1 MWGVTHQTG
10 SGVLSNKVTT
20 KTSEVVRKGMLGKIP
35 PIFRGETLPKPSRT
49 DEHIKVTPEV
59 NSKIE
64 SFEEKNS
71 RFKEASVRMESK
83 QQDNKQEYMT
93 ISEFARETG
102 KSRTTV
108 YKYLDSFLS
117 TYVQQDAQGRKVISR
132 AAVKVFESIEAGK
145 VVQDKRT
152 EKRSDAQVNEQVEQ
166 VIEALKEQLRV
177 KDEQLRAKDQQIES
191 LHEILSRQQQLAAL
205 QEQRILQLTA
215 SEPETAA
222 TVVHEEPEAE
232 QIAAEQT
239 AAEKKGLFRR
249 ILDVIRQQD
258 SY

>member
-108 YKYLDSFLS
+108 YKYLDGFLS
-117 TYVQQDAQGRKVISR
+117 TYVQDVQGKKVISR
-132 AAVKVFESIEAGK
+132 AAIKVFESIEAGK
-145 VVQDKRT
+145 VVQDERT
-152 EKRSDAQVNEQVEQ
+152 EKRSDEQINGQVGQ

-177 KDEQLRAKDQQIES
+177 KDQQLEEKDRQIQS
-191 LHEILSRQQQLAAL
+191 LHEILTRQQQLTAI
-205 QEQRILQLTA
+205 QEKRITELTA
-215 SEPETAA
+215 STMEPEGS
-222 TVVHEEPEAE
+222 EEDP
-232 QIAAEQT
+232 AAEQT
-239 AAEKKGLFRR
+239 AEGKKGLFRR
-249 ILDVIRQQD
+249 ILEALTAD
-258 SY
+258 

>member
-1 MWGVTHQTG
+1 M
-10 SGVLSNKVTT
+10 
-20 KTSEVVRKGMLGKIP
+20 
-35 PIFRGETLPKPSRT
+35 
-49 DEHIKVTPEV
+49 
-59 NSKIE
+59 
-64 SFEEKNS
+64 
-71 RFKEASVRMESK
+71 
-83 QQDNKQEYMT
+83 QDIDREYIS

-177 KDEQLRAKDQQIES
+177 KDEQISS
-191 LHEILSRQQQLAAL
+191 LHDLLKESQEALSRQQQLAAL
-205 QEQRILQLTA
+205 QEQRIVQLTA

>member
-49 DEHIKVTPEV
+49 DEHIKVTSEV

-71 RFKEASVRMESK
+71 RFKGESVRMESK

-117 TYVQQDAQGRKVISR
+117 TYVQQDAQGKKVISR
-132 AAVKVFESIEAGK
+132 AAIKALESIEAGK
-145 VVQDKRT
+145 VVQDERT
-152 EKRSDAQVNEQVEQ
+152 DKRSDEQINGQVEQ
-166 VIEALKEQLRV
+166 VIEVLKEQLRV
-177 KDEQLRAKDQQIES
+177 KDQQLEEKDRQIQS
-191 LHEILSRQQQLAAL
+191 LHEILSRQQQLTAL
-205 QEQRILQLTA
+205 QEQRIIQLTA
-215 SEPETAA
+215 ADPETAA
-222 TVVHEEPEAE
+222 TVEHERSEED
-232 QIAAEQT
+232 QT
-239 AAEKKGLFRR
+239 AAGEKKGFFRK
-249 ILDVIRQQD
+249 ILDVIQGRD

>member
-1 MWGVTHQTG
+1 M
-10 SGVLSNKVTT
+10 
-20 KTSEVVRKGMLGKIP
+20 
-35 PIFRGETLPKPSRT
+35 
-49 DEHIKVTPEV
+49 D
-59 NSKIE
+59 
-64 SFEEKNS
+64 
-71 RFKEASVRMESK
+71 SK
-83 QQDNKQEYMT
+83 QQDDKQEYIS
-93 ISEFARETG
+93 ISEFARLTG

-117 TYVQQDAQGRKVISR
+117 NYVQQDAQGKKVISR

-145 VVQDKRT
+145 VVQDERT

-166 VIEALKEQLRV
+166 VIEALKEQLKV
-177 KDEQLRAKDQQIES
+177 KDQQLRAKDDQIKS

-205 QEQRILQLTA
+205 QEQRIVQLTA

>member
-1 MWGVTHQTG
+1 M
-10 SGVLSNKVTT
+10 
-20 KTSEVVRKGMLGKIP
+20 
-35 PIFRGETLPKPSRT
+35 
-49 DEHIKVTPEV
+49 EH
-59 NSKIE
+59 
-64 SFEEKNS
+64 
-71 RFKEASVRMESK
+71 
-83 QQDNKQEYMT
+83 DNKQEYIS

-117 TYVQQDAQGRKVISR
+117 NYVQQDAQGKKVISR

-145 VVQDKRT
+145 VVQDERT
-152 EKRSDAQVNEQVEQ
+152 EKRSDEQINGQVEK

>member
-1 MWGVTHQTG
+1 M
-10 SGVLSNKVTT
+10 
-20 KTSEVVRKGMLGKIP
+20 
-35 PIFRGETLPKPSRT
+35 
-49 DEHIKVTPEV
+49 
-59 NSKIE
+59 
-64 SFEEKNS
+64 
-71 RFKEASVRMESK
+71 
-83 QQDNKQEYMT
+83 QDIDREYIS

-132 AAVKVFESIEAGK
+132 AAVKVFESIGAGK
-145 VVQDKRT
+145 VVQDERTDKRT

-177 KDEQLRAKDQQIES
+177 KDEQISS
-191 LHEILSRQQQLAAL
+191 LHDLLRESQAALSRQQQLTAL
-205 QEQRILQLTA
+205 QEQRIIQLTA
-215 SEPETAA
+215 SDPEEAA
-222 TVVHEEPEAE
+222 TVEHEEPEE
-232 QIAAEQT
+232 DQTAAEQT